1 MLSQELS
8 QFARTSCFRRTF
20 DFRKMLAKKRRKN
33 EWTTPSMRLDWN
45 IAPTPRF
52 DAQQCP
58 MCSCG
63 DSLQNYVTGGNG
75 VHSGSFWWRTKAN
88 EHRNGTH
95 CIAVHLVSWRTND
108 RPRRQHCKRCH
119 WHPQTVSKL
128 QTTATNVSSSAS
140 TWRHVWSCYYTTE
153 IWRVDM
159 SLRGQVIFFIE
170 TRFSTQ

>member
-1 MLSQELS
+1 MFSANVRLSEDVSQEEKEKRVDDAINALGLKHCADTKVWCATMPNMFILS
-8 QFARTSCFRRTF
+8 
-20 DFRKMLAKKRRKN
+20 
-33 EWTTPSMRLDWN
+33 
-45 IAPTPRF
+45 
-52 DAQQCP
+52 
-58 MCSCG
+58 G

-95 CIAVHLVSWRTND
+95 CIAVHLVSWRTDD

-159 SLRGQVIFFIE
+159 SLRSQVIFFIE